1 MTLEDIKAAVDGGE
15 TVHWVN
21 EGYRVIKDRLGQ
33 YLIIFLPNGS
43 AIGLTDQSGRTLNG
57 READF
62 FVSRA
67 AEGLAAGQDGR
78 ARLDSAT
85 SPRSAPRPDGRG

>member
-15 TVHWVN
+15 TVHWAN
-21 EGYRVIKDRLGQ
+21 EGYQVIKDRLGQ
-33 YLIIFLPNGS
+33 YLIVFLGNGS
-43 AIGLTDQSGRTLNG
+43 AIGLTDRSGQRLNG
-57 READF
+57 REAVF

-67 AEGLAAGQDGR
+67 AEGPAAGQDGR

-85 SPRSAPRPDGRG
+85 SPRTAPQPDGQG

>member
-1 MTLEDIKAAVDGGE
+1 MTLDDIKAAVDGGE
-15 TVHWVN
+15 TVHWAN
-21 EGYRVIKDRLGQ
+21 EGYQVIRDRLGQ

-43 AIGLTDQSGRTLNG
+43 AIGLTDRSGQRLNG

-62 FVSRA
+62 FVSRT

-85 SPRSAPRPDGRG
+85 FPRPAPRNDRQG